1 MVETGGLENR
11 CTGNRTRGSN
21 PCPSAIESAGF
32 AHSSP
37 LPRQSCDQRLKT
49 PSKDVEISLIYA
61 GAFTALRDSKAIE
74 KQRLSCYSRPSSLI
88 FSAQSSSYITRNVT
102 EDPES

>member
-32 AHSSP
+32 ALCSP
-37 LPRQSCDQRLKT
+37 LPCQSCDQRLKT
-49 PSKDVEISLIYA
+49 PSKDVEINFI
-61 GAFTALRDSKAIE
+61 
-74 KQRLSCYSRPSSLI
+74 
-88 FSAQSSSYITRNVT
+88 QSMSFHGVAW
-102 EDPES
+102 